1 MNPAGREPVNAST
14 GDAGD
19 CGDNLVNGRIV
30 PDELLKTAAA
40 ELLKRLQE
48 PESWPEELIH
58 PEDES
63 PEKPD
68 VYTLFEALT
77 ALRQEIS
84 MQGRAFHKLEQS
96 LSQTLTIPER
106 VQSVEEQMLSFQE
119 AFIQLQTTI
128 ESSASQ
134 ALAAERQSGRD
145 EGWKEAFDSFIDPL
159 LDTHDQLYRLVERN
173 QQRSQQ
179 RKGWFPWPM
188 TKSDSG
194 ELLETLRL
202 SLKKM
207 DQRLSVFGVT
217 PLAKVSMEF
226 NPETMKA
233 VEMIQSNELPG
244 NTVVEI
250 YRQGYQKDGRTLRF
264 AEVKVACPSPKWIA
278 KKDE

>member
-1 MNPAGREPVNAST
+1 MNPTGREPVNAST
-14 GDAGD
+14 GDTGD
-19 CGDNLVNGRIV
+19 SEEKLMNGRTV
-30 PDELLKTAAA
+30 PDELLRTAAA

-63 PEKPD
+63 SAKPD

-106 VQSVEEQMLSFQE
+106 VQSIEEQMLSFQK
-119 AFIQLQTTI
+119 AFIQLRSMI
-128 ESSASQ
+128 ESSAAQ

-159 LDTHDQLYRLVERN
+159 LDTHDQLHRLVERN
-173 QQRSQQ
+173 QQRAQ
-179 RKGWFPWPM
+179 RRKRWFPWPM
-188 TKSDSG
+188 TKSDSE

-207 DQRLSVFGVT
+207 DQRLSAFGVT
-217 PLAKVSMEF
+217 PLAKAGMEF
-226 NPETMKA
+226 NPAAMKA
-233 VEMIQSNELPG
+233 VEMIQSSESQG

-250 YRQGYQKDGRTLRF
+250 FRQGYQKEDRILRF
-264 AEVKVACPSPKWIA
+264 AEVKVACPSPQM
-278 KKDE
+278 DSGEG